1 MENWFKLEFIFTKN
15 LHIHPLIL
23 DQMEFYR
30 VEYML
35 MNYEEFVEEEN
46 KQTRKQQKEQDSQMK
61 LNQPKF
67 ETPKMPNM
75 NMNMPSF

>member
-1 MENWFKLEFIFTKN
+1 
-15 LHIHPLIL
+15 
-23 DQMEFYR
+23 MEFYR